1 MARHCRS
8 PGCTA
13 EATQYGAYCTSHK
26 STLRRHGDADQ
37 RGITKAD
44 LKAPLRA
51 IRGRIERN
59 SGNPVWGQS
68 EGRWREVVGHARA
81 VLARQGAGSA
91 YARQAASETVKL
103 AEAVEAREIMA
114 TAFAVYLMADQQPRR
129 FLSDTAFRVQL
140 VRRLRGLTEAN
151 AGTWFDHKT
160 GRTKR
165 VYRELPPQAAGV
177 MGEWIA
183 KAFGAVGLF
192 LARMDREQ
200 REAAALKADADRV
213 KMAEALE
220 ALQ

>member
-1 MARHCRS
+1 M
-8 PGCTA
+8 
-13 EATQYGAYCTSHK
+13 
-26 STLRRHGDADQ
+26 
-37 RGITKAD
+37 
-44 LKAPLRA
+44 
-51 IRGRIERN
+51 
-59 SGNPVWGQS
+59 
-68 EGRWREVVGHARA
+68 VGHARA